1 MINKICLE
9 KKALLYLLN
18 LSSLCFNDNDVDCT
32 FETLDKV
39 FNEMNDVAFQN
50 LYKLAIEQSVWR
62 SGTGNLLLRQ

>member
-50 LYKLAIEQSVWR
+50 LYKLAIEQNVWR
-62 SGTGNLLLRQ
+62 SGTGYLLLRQ